1 MPGCNPT
8 DVSQAQYIL
17 TTLAVGFPAWVEM
30 RRQIQEARIESIMK
44 GQ

>member
-1 MPGCNPT
+1 MQGRSLT
-8 DVSQAQYIL
+8 DRLQAQYIL